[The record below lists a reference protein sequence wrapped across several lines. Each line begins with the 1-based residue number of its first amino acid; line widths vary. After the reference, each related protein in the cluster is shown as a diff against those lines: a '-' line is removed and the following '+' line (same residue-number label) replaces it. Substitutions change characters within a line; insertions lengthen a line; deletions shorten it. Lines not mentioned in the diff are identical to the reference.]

1 MALVLPLGNPA
12 DKVKFTAEEM
22 ALILSLDSQLFND
35 MGPFDEVHNGLIDLY
50 EIYGNRRTGVLWK
63 FGADEMDGGKGT
75 HSLTAEQVAWLR
87 PRAYELNGIAENLVE
102 RASKEEALSK
112 SLLRRAHSLFVKEFQ
127 FEKNL
132 TFKKL

>member
-50 EIYGNRRTGVLWK
+50 EIYGNRRTGVL
-63 FGADEMDGGKGT
+63 
-75 HSLTAEQVAWLR
+75 
-87 PRAYELNGIAENLVE
+87 
-102 RASKEEALSK
+102 
-112 SLLRRAHSLFVKEFQ
+112 
-127 FEKNL
+127 
-132 TFKKL
+132 